1 MSEHLSNYT
10 NRTIGSSKAEAN
22 YKATEAIS
30 FNFFMA
36 AIDIQAVVQDHFPA
50 QEDRTSNP
58 TPPLL
63 SIDSNN
69 LAAFHEGPEPS
80 LNDLRILN
88 SHLEEELRRID
99 LENIYLRGKNTA
111 NVNRIQN
118 LCNNYNALQ
127 QEFYQTQLALET
139 TQHQVRDWAAWV
151 GYQAPYDPNEALLSP
166 EAPQT
171 NGETLRNTGTFET
184 LDSSLHGAQ

>member
-1 MSEHLSNYT
+1 MCI
-10 NRTIGSSKAEAN
+10 RDR
-22 YKATEAIS
+22 TEATPEAMDPIS
-30 FNFFMA
+30 FDFVMA
-36 AIDIQAVVQDHFPA
+36 AIDNQAVGQDHFPA
-50 QEDRTSNP
+50 QEDGTSNP
-58 TPPLL
+58 TPLF

-69 LAAFHEGPEPS
+69 LAAFHEGPDPS

-88 SHLEEELRRID
+88 SHLEEELRRLD

-127 QEFYQTQLALET
+127 QEFYQTELALET
-139 TQHQVRDWAAWV
+139 TQYQVRDWAAWV
-151 GYQAPYDPNEALLSP
+151 RYQAPYDPGEALLSP
-166 EAPQT
+166 EAPPT
-171 NGETLRNTGTFET
+171 NGETLHNTGTLET

>member
-1 MSEHLSNYT
+1 MAEHLSNST
-10 NRTIGSSKAEAN
+10 TRTIGASQ
-22 YKATEAIS
+22 TEATPETMDPIS
-30 FNFFMA
+30 FDFVMA
-36 AIDIQAVVQDHFPA
+36 AIDNQAVGQDHFPA
-50 QEDRTSNP
+50 QEDGTSNP
-58 TPPLL
+58 TPLF

-69 LAAFHEGPEPS
+69 LAAFHEGPDPS

-88 SHLEEELRRID
+88 SHLEEELRRLD

-127 QEFYQTQLALET
+127 QEFYQTQIELET